1 MQFTPLPSNFL
12 NVGERA
18 TCELHPGDVWGC
30 RRSAWSGEVSDNHH
44 FNWDTLVPYLIHP
57 VKVAI
62 IEAMEWVDEPVSPRD
77 LDRIFDEQFGV
88 SLVSYHMRTLAEVGV
103 VEKVRQRPV
112 RGALQTFYTL
122 SAKEPTSPSL
132 SCE

>member
-1 MQFTPLPSNFL
+1 MN
-12 NVGERA
+12 NNG
-18 TCELHPGDVWGC
+18 
-30 RRSAWSGEVSDNHH
+30 H

-62 IEAMEWVDEPVSPRD
+62 IEAMEWVDAPLSPRE

-88 SLVSYHMRTLAEVGV
+88 SLVAYHMRTLAELGV
-103 VEKVRQRPV
+103 VEKVGQQPV
-112 RGALQTFYTL
+112 RGALQTFYAL
-122 SAKEPTSPSL
+122 SVKEATSPSL

>member
-1 MQFTPLPSNFL
+1 MAP
-12 NVGERA
+12 
-18 TCELHPGDVWGC
+18 DK
-30 RRSAWSGEVSDNHH
+30 NHH

-62 IEAMEWVDEPVSPRD
+62 IEAMEWVDEPLSPRD

-88 SLVSYHMRTLAEVGV
+88 SLVSYHMRTLADVGV

-112 RGALQTFYTL
+112 RGALQTFYAL